1 MRLWI
6 DDIRP
11 APTDFVRVKT
21 ANEAKAAI
29 RCYERAFSGEDTIV
43 ISIGNDV
50 EEFEARTLD
59 YSYVQNSKEKEAF
72 EKIFG
77 DELMS
82 AQELSEGL
90 SLLWDSKDADEGF
103 GDIFD

>member
-1 MRLWI
+1 MGRVLILQI
-6 DDIRP
+6 DDEYCVYLESRYY
-11 APTDFVRVKT
+11 ARKRFDGLRKF
-21 ANEAKAAI
+21 
-29 RCYERAFSGEDTIV
+29 FSFMMLAHI
-43 ISIGNDV
+43 
-50 EEFEARTLD
+50 EEFEVRTLD
-59 YSYVQNSKEKEAF
+59 YMYVQDGKEKETF

>member
-1 MRLWI
+1 MGRVLILRI
-6 DDIRP
+6 DDEYCVYLESRYYNRKRFDSLREFFS
-11 APTDFVRVKT
+11 AMMFAHVEDFEV
-21 ANEAKAAI
+21 
-29 RCYERAFSGEDTIV
+29 
-43 ISIGNDV
+43 
-50 EEFEARTLD
+50 RTLD
-59 YSYVQNSKEKEAF
+59 YSCVQNSKEKEAF

>member
-1 MRLWI
+1 MMF
-6 DDIRP
+6 
-11 APTDFVRVKT
+11 AH
-21 ANEAKAAI
+21 
-29 RCYERAFSGEDTIV
+29 
-43 ISIGNDV
+43 V
-50 EEFEARTLD
+50 EEFEVRTLD
-59 YSYVQNSKEKEAF
+59 YRYVQNSKEKEAF

-77 DELMS
+77 DDMMS

>member
-1 MRLWI
+1 MGRVLILQI
-6 DDIRP
+6 DDEYCVYLESRYYNRKRF
-11 APTDFVRVKT
+11 DSLREF
-21 ANEAKAAI
+21 
-29 RCYERAFSGEDTIV
+29 FSTMMFAHV
-43 ISIGNDV
+43 
-50 EEFEARTLD
+50 EARTLNYMFVKD
-59 YSYVQNSKEKEAF
+59 DKERVVF

-82 AQELSEGL
+82 ARELSEGL